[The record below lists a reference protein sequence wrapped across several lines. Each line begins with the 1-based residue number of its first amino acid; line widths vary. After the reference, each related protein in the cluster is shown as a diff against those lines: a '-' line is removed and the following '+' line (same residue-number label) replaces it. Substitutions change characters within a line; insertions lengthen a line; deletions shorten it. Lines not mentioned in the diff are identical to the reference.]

1 VRHFSQANLDT
12 HLAELARNL
21 TPEQAQQVKER
32 VRDKIS
38 ASNVDLSPEVIDGAF
53 NLIGALVSSRFS
65 LPGLGGAGNK
75 LGAVLS
81 ILDASKSSGGTGL
94 AGHAGE
100 ALGGVLG
107 GIGKVIGNSGGV
119 GNLAMGGLAKLMGGA
134 GKGGSGAIGAVG
146 DLVGNASNIAD
157 VVGALFASAPDAGEA
172 AGGLAGVILEALGD
186 VISNP

>member
-1 VRHFSQANLDT
+1 MRHFNQANLDT

-53 NLIGALVSSRFS
+53 SLIGALAHNRFS
-65 LPGLGGAGNK
+65 LPGFGGAGDK
-75 LGAVLS
+75 LGTVLS
-81 ILDASKSSGGTGL
+81 MLDISKLSGGTGL
-94 AGHAGE
+94 AGQAGE
-100 ALGGVLG
+100 AIGGVLG
-107 GIGKVIGNSGGV
+107 GIGKAIGNSGDV
-119 GNLAMGGLAKLMGGA
+119 GNLALGGLAKLIGGA

-172 AGGLAGVILEALGD
+172 AGDLAGVILEALGD
-186 VISNP
+186 VISSQ